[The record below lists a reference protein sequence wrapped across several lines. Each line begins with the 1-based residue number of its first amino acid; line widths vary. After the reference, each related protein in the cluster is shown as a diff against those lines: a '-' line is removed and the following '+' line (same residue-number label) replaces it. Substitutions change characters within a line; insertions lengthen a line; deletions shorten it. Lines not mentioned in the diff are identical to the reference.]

1 MQNRVA
7 EQHGVRTVDAME
19 AMLAIEGSAETYLL
33 NDSHWAPDGHRAVAE
48 AVVDALPEEWLRTP
62 D

>member
-1 MQNRVA
+1 MQSRVA

-19 AMLAIEGSAETYLL
+19 AMLAIENSAEACFL

-48 AVVDALPEEWLRTP
+48 AVLDALPEEWLLTP